1 MTQPVI
7 IAHGGAG
14 GIFYPQR
21 RDHGLRE
28 SIQEGYEILERGG
41 SSLDAVEHAV
51 SMLEDF
57 PIFNAGTGSTVGL
70 NGTVEMDASIMTSR
84 MEFGAVAAI
93 RNVRNPIR
101 LARLVMEK
109 TDHMILSGDGAVR
122 FARIMGVPFYN
133 PKTPEKILMWRR
145 ARQTLKRDR
154 SPRLQKLADEYST
167 VGVVALD
174 RRGLLCVGT
183 STGGMPLHL
192 PGRIGDTPVIGGGT
206 YCDSSGGVSTTGH
219 GEEIMKLLLAFRAV
233 QLLQRYPAPVAGRMA
248 IDLATKNKCRCG
260 LVGLDRKG
268 RIMCVQ
274 NTGGM
279 SWCYIKSGVLK
290 SFWKKD

>member
-21 RDHGLRE
+21 RDRGLRQ
-28 SIQEGYEILERGG
+28 SVGEGYDILQRGG

-51 SMLEDF
+51 SRLEDI
-57 PIFNAGTGSTVGL
+57 PVFNAGTGSTVGL
-70 NGTVEMDASIMTSR
+70 DGTVEMDASIMTSR
-84 MEFGAVAAI
+84 LEFGAVAAV
-93 RNVRNPIR
+93 RNIRNPIR

-109 TDHMILSGDGAVR
+109 TDHMVLAGDGAVR
-122 FARIMGVPFYN
+122 FARIMKLPYYD
-133 PKTPEKILMWRR
+133 PKTPERMLMWRR
-145 ARQTLKRDR
+145 ACQSLKKIR
-154 SPRLQKLADEYST
+154 SPRFGKLADEYST
-167 VGVVALD
+167 VGVVAID
-174 RRGLLCVGT
+174 HRGSICVGT

-206 YCDSSGGVSTTGH
+206 YCDANGGVSTTGH
-219 GEEIMKLLLAFRAV
+219 GEEIMRLLLAFRAV
-233 QLLQRYPAPVAGRMA
+233 QLLQHYPAPVAGRMT
-248 IDLATKNKCRCG
+248 IDLATRNKCRCG

-279 SWCYIKSGVLK
+279 SWCYIKNGVLK
-290 SFWKKD
+290 SFWKYA